1 MTEIR
6 LYNTMTRSKER
17 FEPLREGE
25 VRIYSCGPTVYSHQ
39 HLGNMRPYC
48 FADTLTRMFRY
59 NGYAVQHVINVTDV
73 GHLTDDADAG
83 EDKMES
89 AARESG
95 LSAAEVAEKFTRL
108 YWEDLRKLNIR
119 DPDVWCR
126 ATEHIPEQL
135 EMLRVLEKKGFTYRT
150 SDGLYFDT
158 SRDPHYGELARHVL
172 DEQQVGDRVARAREK
187 RNPQDFA
194 LWKLS
199 PTEGPRRQME
209 WESPWGVGFPGWHLE
224 CSAMS
229 SKYLGTPFDI
239 HTGGQEHVGT
249 HHTNE
254 IAQSENTFDLRP
266 WVRYWMHHEW
276 IMFEGAKISKSTG
289 GLMTLSEL
297 EETGIEPLAYRTF
310 LLSAHYRQQQA
321 FSGSAIQGAQAS
333 YRRLVRHAV
342 ELREATDERGA
353 DGLDGF
359 RGRFRAAIN
368 DDLNTPQA
376 MAVLWDVVRSSDL
389 GGVERWV
396 LVREFDQVLGLGL
409 AGAKLESVDID
420 AEIEALILEREEARR
435 SKNFA
440 RADQIRD
447 QLLERGILL
456 EDVQGE
462 TRWRRA

>member
-1 MTEIR
+1 MTDIR

-83 EDKMES
+83 EDKMEN
-89 AARESG
+89 AARELG

-108 YWEDLRKLNIR
+108 YWEDLRKLNVR
-119 DPDVWCR
+119 DPDVWCK
-126 ATEHIPEQL
+126 ATEHIPEQI
-135 EMLRVLEKKGFTYRT
+135 EMVQVLEKRGFTYRT

-158 SRDPHYGELARHVL
+158 SRDPHYGELARLVL
-172 DEQQVGDRVARAREK
+172 DQQQVGERVARAQEK

-199 PTEGPRRQME
+199 PAEGPRRQME

-239 HTGGQEHVGT
+239 HTGGQEHVGV

-321 FSGSAIQGAQAS
+321 FSESAIQGAQAS
-333 YRRLVRHAV
+333 YRRLVRHSV

-353 DGLDGF
+353 DGLDSF
-359 RGRFRAAIN
+359 RKRFRSAIN

-409 AGAKLESVDID
+409 AGAKLESVDVD

-435 SKNFA
+435 SKSFV

-456 EDVQGE
+456 EDVKGG